1 MAEGRP
7 AENTEGVSV
16 IPIVVQVEEH
26 GIASHV
32 VEEIGVWF
40 DVRACKDIINGVFE
54 VSRYHVVEVLV
65 GDVDGYSTGI

>member
-16 IPIVVQVEEH
+16 TPIVVQVEEH

-32 VEEIGVWF
+32 EEEIGV
-40 DVRACKDIINGVFE
+40 
-54 VSRYHVVEVLV
+54 
-65 GDVDGYSTGI
+65 